1 MTLAAIVLLQIVD
14 WALTLGHSVEELKG
28 HLADYFGAIAGVR
41 IPPRVGVVVFFRGLT
56 VMLWLVGAIGIIG
69 TYRSPNRCTVAMLGL
84 LIGCRVADG
93 LFSHVVLHVKG
104 FRPNPGLKTT
114 PLYFAEAVLLCAVF
128 APRLRQYPA
137 SAIVGFLIG
146 SAMFYAILPLL
157 RRYGPKLWPTQHA
170 WQPGSPRPVS

>member
-28 HLADYFGAIAGVR
+28 RLADYFGAIAGVR
-41 IPPRVGVVVFFRGLT
+41 IPAWVGVVFFFAVLT
-56 VMLWLVGAIGIIG
+56 GVLWLVGAIGIIG
-69 TYRSPNRCTVAMLGL
+69 TYRWPKRFTVAMLGL

-93 LFSHVVLHVKG
+93 VFSHVVLHIKG
-104 FRPNPGLKTT
+104 FRPNPGLQTT

-128 APRLRQYPA
+128 ATRLRQYPA

-146 SAMFYAILPLL
+146 SVMFYAILPLL
-157 RRYGPKLWPTQHA
+157 RRYGSKLWPTQHA